1 MNTPNGFYA
10 LGDREMMKSKS
21 MKNMNHYEFNN
32 AYRDKA
38 SDILERNIFL
48 GSSSCFDKKKKQ
60 VKISKE
66 LSEINNND
74 NNYLNIVPSFQR
86 QYKFDLKPYLLNK
99 TTLNNYLKKVYVR
112 DTPKI
117 DLNNGICLSNRDYK
131 NEKKTLLSPLN
142 LTNTKKSFNL
152 SPNMIINDKNS
163 KGEIIR
169 HPKGF
174 WSFAPQERQFNRESK
189 DAPDTFQVITT
200 DKLKRFNK
208 ELEKQETITL
218 LSKTKNWI
226 TVTPK
231 HKNRRKPLESIK
243 VKNVEGSKIL
253 PEWMQPKYH
262 QQISP
267 DFLTHKSYTSIRNGL
282 TTLQLVDKDNGSKI
296 NNKSIFSIGDFRHNV
311 SFKDDMIKYQEG
323 ISEKPKRFFDWDD
336 GKRYNPKKAKGNL

>member
-1 MNTPNGFYA
+1 MKTQNDFYA
-10 LGDREMMKSKS
+10 LGNKEMMKSQS
-21 MKNMNHYEFNN
+21 MKDINPYGCNN

-38 SDILERNIFL
+38 SDILARNIFMAN
-48 GSSSCFDKKKKQ
+48 SSCFDKQKEFVKKN
-60 VKISKE
+60 KE
-66 LSEINNND
+66 LSEINKKD

-86 QYKFDLKPYLLNK
+86 QYKFDFKPYLLNK
-99 TTLNNYLKKVYVR
+99 TTLSNYLKKVYVR
-112 DTPKI
+112 DTPKLN
-117 DLNNGICLSNRDYK
+117 LNNGVCLSNREFK
-131 NEKKTLLSPLN
+131 NEKKNLLSPLN
-142 LTNTKKSFNL
+142 INTKSFALN
-152 SPNMIINDKNS
+152 PNMIINDKNS

-174 WSFAPQERQFNRESK
+174 WSFAPQERQFNRESN
-189 DAPDTFQVITT
+189 DAPENFQVITKE
-200 DKLKRFNK
+200 KLERLNK
-208 ELEKQETITL
+208 ELEKEETITL

-253 PEWMQPKYH
+253 PEWLQPKYH
-262 QQISP
+262 QPLSP
-267 DFLTHKSYTSIRNGL
+267 DCLTHKSYTSIRNGL
-282 TTLQLVDKDNGSKI
+282 TTLQLVDKDNGSNR

-336 GKRYNPKKAKGNL
+336 VKRYDPKKAKG